1 MFRFGVWVFECALP
15 LLCGISWRT
24 ALEASTQT
32 SPTFLLHV
40 PFFASPWL
48 CLPSTFPAGIS
59 YLFTYLLVLLA
70 LELLER
76 AAVPV
81 CPTSCTVSGTR
92 SALSKYLQKKERFQE
107 GCRTIF
113 SVESP
118 HSEVGSGAECCK
130 WLHLKH
136 CTFTSWAHVDGLPF
150 LCL

>member
-1 MFRFGVWVFECALP
+1 MLFPFCVVSHGEQLWRPPLRRHLLFCFMSLSSHPHGSAYLALSQ
-15 LLCGISWRT
+15 LG
-24 ALEASTQT
+24 
-32 SPTFLLHV
+32 FLT
-40 PFFASPWL
+40 
-48 CLPSTFPAGIS
+48 C
-59 YLFTYLLVLLA
+59 LLA

-118 HSEVGSGAECCK
+118 HSKVGSGAECCK

-136 CTFTSWAHVDGLPF
+136 CTFTSWAHVDCLPCVYRHF
-150 LCL
+150 L